1 MLKSLPRNVKSQ
13 YSTLE
18 DAEYRNPVL
27 AKEIMDAIKDMDEE
41 DLQTVL
47 AVVRRLREK
56 ENLT

>member
-1 MLKSLPRNVKSQ
+1 M
-13 YSTLE
+13 

-27 AKEIMDAIKDMDEE
+27 TKEIMDAIKDMDEE
-41 DLQTVL
+41 DLLAVL

>member
-1 MLKSLPRNVKSQ
+1 M
-13 YSTLE
+13 E

-41 DLQTVL
+41 DLQAVL

-56 ENLT
+56 ESLT